1 MTQPSPAPVPA
12 PGIAPALGAEE
23 LRRLLATAAAGA
35 RGFVVAI
42 GAGRYLEA
50 SDTAALVI
58 ADEQRKFN
66 GDRAVYLHLSPPLPH
81 GGLAPHGPEPIPFEI
96 ALDGALRGIAT
107 AGAVGLALAS
117 LAAGPLAALP
127 RLLVVHAL
135 AGHRPEA
142 IAALAACLRPRHAFF
157 WLHDHAVA
165 CGNPLLLRNDIAFCH
180 APPPASIACRICR
193 HGPARPAHIARVRA
207 LFEAV
212 RFHVVAPSAEALAL
226 FRQAT
231 DLPSEGLL
239 VHPHLRLAPADTA
252 PPPTCPDGKVR
263 VAFVGPATVANGWP
277 RFAALVARVAGDAAF
292 VQVGG
297 DAASHPL
304 PGVAPLVAARAPNKP
319 FAVVRA
325 LAEHRIDFLLA
336 LAIWPEPFPTAAFEA
351 RAAGA
356 DILTTGPGLPA
367 MAEAIVLA
375 DDAALAEF
383 FASGRAAAHAHA
395 RRAAAAPP
403 PVLQHAGSTATIAL
417 GEAVAPIT
425 EAPDVHLLLRG
436 ARLDGTQTGGTQ
448 AGGTWRFTL
457 PPAEPADARRM
468 VRLRSRHLRGA
479 WDRAAE
485 GERRRLGIAVTA
497 LALDGTPVPPNDPRR
512 AGGWHKPDAD
522 WQWTDGD
529 AGLIVGTAQCLD
541 IEIRP
546 LGRYWRVP
554 LLLAAP

>member
-1 MTQPSPAPVPA
+1 MPA
-12 PGIAPALGAEE
+12 PGVAPALGAEE
-23 LRRLLATAAAGA
+23 LRRLFAAAAAGS

-58 ADEQRKFN
+58 ADEQRKFG
-66 GDRAVYLHLSPPLPH
+66 GDRAVYLYLSPTQPRPD
-81 GGLAPHGPEPIPFEI
+81 LAPNGPEPIAFEI
-96 ALDGALRGIAT
+96 VLDGALRGVAT
-107 AGAVGLALAS
+107 AGAVGLALAA

-127 RLLVVHAL
+127 RLLAVHAL

-142 IAALAACLRPRHAFF
+142 IASLAASLRPRHAFF

-180 APPPASIACRICR
+180 APPPASMACRVCV
-193 HGPARPAHIARVRA
+193 HGPARPAHLARVRA
-207 LFEAV
+207 LFDAV

-231 DLPSEGLL
+231 DLPAEGLL
-239 VHPHLRLAPADTA
+239 VHPHLRLVPAGAA
-252 PPPTCPDGKVR
+252 PPPARPDGKVR
-263 VAFVGPATVANGWP
+263 VAFAGPATVANGWP
-277 RFAALVARVAGDAAF
+277 RFADLVARAGEDAAF
-292 VQVGG
+292 MQFGG
-297 DAASHPL
+297 EAELHPL
-304 PGVAPLVAARAPNKP
+304 PGVTPVVAARATNKP
-319 FAVVRA
+319 FAMMRA
-325 LAEHRIDFLLA
+325 MAEHHIDFLLA
-336 LAIWPEPFPTAAFEA
+336 LAAWPEPFPTAAFEA

-356 DILTTGPGLPA
+356 EILTTEPGLPA
-367 MAEAIVLA
+367 MADAIVLA

-383 FASGRAAAHAHA
+383 FASGRAAAHTQA
-395 RRAAAAPP
+395 RRAAAPP
-403 PVLQHAGSTATIAL
+403 ALHHAGSTATIAL
-417 GEAVAPIT
+417 GAAAAAPVT

-436 ARLDGTQTGGTQ
+436 ARLDATQ
-448 AGGTWRFTL
+448 AGCTWHFTL
-457 PPAEPADARRM
+457 PPAETADARRM
-468 VRLRSRHLRGA
+468 VRLRSRHFRGA

-485 GERRRLGIAVTA
+485 GERRRLGIAVTF
-497 LALDGTPVPPNDPRR
+497 LALDGAPVPAGDPRR

-529 AGLIVGTAQCLD
+529 AGLIVGTAQRLD

-546 LGRYWRVP
+546 LGRYWRAP